1 MEKQGSSWEWLDNGD
16 CRIISSVLPAIRVSS
31 NGKKTFFNQIIAA
44 YTGWID
50 KRNNPKKA
58 VVFGDDTPMPDE
70 ILTDLATYMKENECA
85 YRWTPGRFVIVDNT
99 VTYHSRE
106 PFKGRRIV
114 YAAIGNGVKPVP
126 DTQTHL
132 ALTSGDKMPM
142 LGCGLWKMPKDVCA
156 DIVYKHIEAGYRLFD
171 SACDYGNEEQ
181 SGEGI

>member
-1 MEKQGSSWEWLDNGD
+1 
-16 CRIISSVLPAIRVSS
+16 
-31 NGKKTFFNQIIAA
+31 
-44 YTGWID
+44 
-50 KRNNPKKA
+50 
-58 VVFGDDTPMPDE
+58 
-70 ILTDLATYMKENECA
+70 MKENECA
-85 YRWTPGRFVIVDNT
+85 YRWTPGKFVIVDNT

-114 YAAIGNGVKPVP
+114 YAAIGNGVKPLP

-132 ALTSGDKMPM
+132 VLTSGDKMPM

-156 DIVYKHIEAGYRLFD
+156 ETVYKHIEAGYRLFD